1 MSKDEFVEK
10 IDISSQKILHGVKK
24 LQEAY
29 NKNAEAN
36 FNSIRSTIDANAQ
49 KLDLVVKRQQEVV

>member
-1 MSKDEFVEK
+1 VSKDEFAEK
-10 IDISSQKILHGVKK
+10 IDISRQKILHGVKEV
-24 LQEAY
+24 LEVY

-36 FNSIRSTIDANAQ
+36 FNAIRSTIDANAQ

>member
-10 IDISSQKILHGVKK
+10 IDISRQKILHGVKEV
-24 LQEAY
+24 LEVY

-36 FNSIRSTIDANAQ
+36 FNAIRSTIDANAQ

>member
-10 IDISSQKILHGVKK
+10 IDISRQKILHGVKEV
-24 LQEAY
+24 LEVY

-36 FNSIRSTIDANAQ
+36 FNAIRSTVDANAQ

>member
-1 MSKDEFVEK
+1 VSKDEFVEK
-10 IDISSQKILHGVKK
+10 IDISRQKILHGVKEV
-24 LQEAY
+24 LEVY

-36 FNSIRSTIDANAQ
+36 FNAIRSTVDANAQ

>member
-1 MSKDEFVEK
+1 VSKDEFVEK
-10 IDISSQKILHGVKK
+10 IDISRQKILHGVKEV
-24 LQEAY
+24 LEVY

-36 FNSIRSTIDANAQ
+36 FNAIRSTIDANAQ